1 MRADRQPISMSA
13 SAREQSALL
22 TPPQARAILGI
33 SKHSMQRLL
42 AAGSL
47 EPVHIAG
54 LGWPRY
60 RRADV
65 ERLVR
70 EGRAP

>member
-1 MRADRQPISMSA
+1 MEAVRK
-13 SAREQSALL
+13 QSALL
-22 TPPQARAILGI
+22 TPPQARAILGV
-33 SKHSMQRLL
+33 SKQSMQRLL
-42 AAGSL
+42 KAGAL

>member
-1 MRADRQPISMSA
+1 MPNTDTERA
-13 SAREQSALL
+13 ALL
-22 TPPQARAILGI
+22 TPPQARAILGV
-33 SKHSMQRLL
+33 SKGSMQKLL
-42 AAGSL
+42 KAGAL

>member
-1 MRADRQPISMSA
+1 
-13 SAREQSALL
+13 
-22 TPPQARAILGI
+22 
-33 SKHSMQRLL
+33 MQRML

>member
-1 MRADRQPISMSA
+1 MQK
-13 SAREQSALL
+13 LL
-22 TPPQARAILGI
+22 
-33 SKHSMQRLL
+33 K
-42 AAGSL
+42 AGAL